1 MKKVFKKFIRS
12 IRNLKFRSNDL
23 YLFSNEEKLPP
34 LKFMRIHRSYIVA
47 LNKIDFIEEG
57 VININGAAIPVA
69 DAYKAA
75 LNSRLN
81 LL

>member
-1 MKKVFKKFIRS
+1 
-12 IRNLKFRSNDL
+12 
-23 YLFSNEEKLPP
+23 
-34 LKFMRIHRSYIVA
+34 
-47 LNKIDFIEEG
+47 

-81 LL
+81 LLWIIDNFEPFDDKKSITN